1 MTEITEVIGRS
12 ALLAAAS
19 NYRSVAEAL
28 MELIDN
34 PFDKRHGRHLT
45 IDVVVDKKGDRV
57 VITDQGGEGMN
68 DAGLQGW
75 IRWGEGERH
84 ATDDIGQYH
93 VGGKLAGIYLAEE
106 IDIVCRKAGED
117 TIWRFHDPHWG
128 SRTTALDAS
137 PLATI
142 GGANLR
148 WPDGAPQP
156 GIGFTRVTLRGL
168 KEHRYDTAILRERLS
183 DTYRSLIKRK
193 QCTIRVNGEQIGTRH
208 IPWSSTI
215 DVVEIPRIEVL
226 KGVKVTGRIG
236 AIDRDQVPDTRGFR
250 IPAGV
255 RTEFNGR
262 KITDGEEFGYKL
274 SGKGNLQR
282 VYGEI
287 EIQGRGL
294 KPNQL
299 KNGWPQDSKAWTA
312 LEAVMKEHMGPIV
325 AHLGSISE
333 ARPATREERKRASSA
348 RQRVQ
353 DALRRL
359 QLLRNGNGGDPGAD
373 GEGSAGRKRAERSR
387 NEEKDRDPSG
397 GPRSPV
403 KVRTDPPPDAV
414 GRLLRRVGG
423 MPQVIYDSLGQQTER
438 TQWRDQENGGRAIV
452 INKDYPLYA
461 SLGSNEDYV
470 FESIVSHLVYDETQS
485 VQEARELFD
494 RIVWLD
500 KAQPEAA

>member
-1 MTEITEVIGRS
+1 MTEITEIIGRS

-28 MELIDN
+28 MELVDN
-34 PFDKRHGRHLT
+34 PFDKRRGRHLT
-45 IDVVVDKKGDRV
+45 IDVVIDKKGDRV

-75 IRWGEGERH
+75 IRWGEGEQH

-93 VGGKLAGIYLAEE
+93 VGGKLAAIYLAEE

-117 TIWRFHDPHWG
+117 AIWRFHDPRWG
-128 SRTTALDAS
+128 SRTTALNAS
-137 PLATI
+137 PLARV

-148 WPDGAPQP
+148 WPDGRPAA
-156 GIGFTRVTLRGL
+156 GDGFTRVTLRGL
-168 KEHRYDTAILRERLS
+168 KEHRYDIANLRERLS
-183 DTYRSLIKRK
+183 DTYRSLIERK
-193 QCTIRVNGEQIGTRH
+193 QCTIRVNGEQVGTRH

-215 DVVEIPRIEVL
+215 KVVEIPRTEVF
-226 KGVKVTGRIG
+226 KGVTVTGRVG
-236 AIDRDQVPDTRGFR
+236 AIDRDQIPDTRIR

-262 KITDGEEFGYKL
+262 KITDGEEFGHKL

-299 KNGWPQDSKAWTA
+299 KNGWPQDSEGWTA
-312 LEAVMKEHMGPIV
+312 LDAVMKEHMAPIV
-325 AHLGSISE
+325 AHLGRISE
-333 ARPATREERKRASSA
+333 ARPATREERKRANNA
-348 RQRVQ
+348 RRRVQ
-353 DALRRL
+353 DALKQL
-359 QLLRNGNGGDPGAD
+359 QMLRNGIGGDSDAD
-373 GEGSAGRKRAERSR
+373 GEGPGGRKSSKTTG
-387 NEEKDRDPSG
+387 EKNTSTNNNPDK
-397 GPRSPV
+397 PRGPV
-403 KVRTDPPPDAV
+403 KIRTRPPEDAV

-438 TQWRDQENGGRAIV
+438 TQWRFPREGRGLRLRVHRFAPRV
-452 INKDYPLYA
+452 RGNA
-461 SLGSNEDYV
+461 VGLGSARSLRPDRLARQDAAGGG
-470 FESIVSHLVYDETQS
+470 VSV
-485 VQEARELFD
+485 
-494 RIVWLD
+494 
-500 KAQPEAA
+500 AAGGGTR